1 MNSVILRSAVRV
13 MTPIILAL
21 SVILVLRGH
30 DAPGGGFIGALV
42 AGVALVLR
50 RLAAPDDVAKP
61 QMPVRPEALAATG
74 LSVAV
79 MTGIGGLVL
88 GGDFLGGAVWRIDLP
103 PFPSVKVV
111 TSLLFDVGVYLLVV
125 GLVATALR
133 ELGGE
138 P

>member
-21 SVILVLRGH
+21 SVLLVLRGH

-50 RLAAPDDVAKP
+50 RLAASDDVGEP
-61 QMPVRPEALAATG
+61 RMPVRPEALSATG
-74 LSVAV
+74 LSIALMMGV
-79 MTGIGGLVL
+79 GGLVL
-88 GGDFLGGAVWRIDLP
+88 TGDFLGGAVWRIDLP
-103 PFPSVKVV
+103 PFPSVKVAA
-111 TSLLFDVGVYLLVV
+111 SLLFDVGVYLLVV